1 MNHDENCKYL
11 LDSLS
16 DYVDGS
22 LGSELCAELE
32 RHLSDCENC
41 RIVVDTLRKTVSLYK
56 VTNQPAEVPEDVRE
70 RLYRSLDLEEFL
82 DLKSF

>member
-32 RHLSDCENC
+32 RHLSECENC

-56 VTNQPAEVPEDVRE
+56 ITRQPAEMPEDVRE
-70 RLYRSLDLEEFL
+70 RLYRSLNLEEFL
-82 DLKSF
+82 EPKSG

>member
-22 LGSELCAELE
+22 LGNELCAELE
-32 RHLSDCENC
+32 RHMSGCDNC

-56 VTNQPAEVPEDVRE
+56 VNSEPAEVPEDVRE
-70 RLYRSLDLEEFL
+70 RLFFSLNLEEFL
-82 DLKSF
+82 EPRSS